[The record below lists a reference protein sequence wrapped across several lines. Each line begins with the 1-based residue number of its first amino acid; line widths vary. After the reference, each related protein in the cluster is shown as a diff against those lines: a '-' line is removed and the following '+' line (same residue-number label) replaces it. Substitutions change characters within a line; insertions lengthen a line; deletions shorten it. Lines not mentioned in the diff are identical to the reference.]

1 MQSIPRRY
9 FLIAAGLAF
18 AGVPTAL
25 RAQAPFAPITVE
37 VDATD
42 TVRKIIHSHET
53 IPVKAGP
60 LTLYYPKWIPG
71 EHAPTGPINSLVDV
85 RLTVGG
91 KMLSWQRDPVDLNA
105 IRCEIPDG
113 AAMLDVTLDDVIPTS
128 TGGYSSGTSA
138 SAQLTILSWNQ
149 LLLYPA
155 GTPTDGLTFKAGMK
169 LPAGWKFG
177 TGLVVTKTDG
187 DHTAFD
193 PVTLTTLVDSPVV
206 AGAFYRNIPLTAPG
220 VLPSNQIDLV
230 ADSAAALALPDDE
243 IARYKTLVAEAATLY
258 GGTHYLHYH
267 FLVALSD
274 HIFHSGI
281 EHHESSLNTLAERT
295 FIDKESRLAESDLL
309 PHEFT
314 HSWNGKYRRPA
325 SLTTPDFQVPMQDD
339 LLWVYEGLTE
349 YAGSFVLT
357 ARAGLKDAEWSH
369 DWLASA
375 AAQMDRRAGRQWR
388 NLQDTATAASL
399 LYDSPTEWANLRRG
413 VDFYR
418 EGVLLWL
425 EVDTMIR
432 LQTGGAKS
440 IDDFTHVFHG
450 GTTPPG
456 VVTYTFDDV
465 VNGLNA
471 VAPYDWRAFLRE
483 RLDAYT
489 THAPLRGIEN
499 SGWELFYNEEPNK
512 VDAQLEEDR
521 KFTDFRY
528 SLGFSMGE
536 DGTISDVFGGS
547 LAEKA
552 GIGPGMKLV
561 AVNGRAWSGKILK
574 QALIEA
580 KTAGAAPIE
589 LLIQSDDFYKT
600 YRLDYHDGPRYPHL
614 RRLPQQADLL
624 ELICQPHASNPGAAG
639 K

>member
-1 MQSIPRRY
+1 MPSTPRQL
-9 FLIAAGLAF
+9 FHFTAGLVLVF
-18 AGVPTAL
+18 GMSVVL
-25 RAQAPFAPITVE
+25 RAETPSAPITVE
-37 VDATD
+37 IDASD
-42 TVRKIIHSHET
+42 TARKIIHSHLV
-53 IPVKAGP
+53 IPVKPGP
-60 LTLYYPKWIPG
+60 LTLYYPKWLPG
-71 EHAPTGPINSLVDV
+71 EHAPTGPINSLVDL

-91 KMLSWQRDPVDLNA
+91 KMLSWQRDPVDLYTVH
-105 IRCEIPDG
+105 CVVPEG
-113 AAMLDVTLDDVIPTS
+113 ATTLDVTLNDVIPTG

-149 LLLYPA
+149 LLVYPA
-155 GTPTDGLTFKAGMK
+155 GTPADDLTFKAGMK
-169 LPAGWKFG
+169 LPVGWNFG
-177 TGLVVTKTDG
+177 TGMLIAKTGG
-187 DHTAFD
+187 DQTEFE
-193 PVTLTTLVDSPVV
+193 PVSLTTLVDSPVV

-220 VLPSNQIDLV
+220 VQPSAQMDLV

-243 IARYKTLVAEAATLY
+243 IAHYKTLVAEATSLY

-281 EHHESSLNTLAERT
+281 EHHESSLNTLPERT
-295 FIDKESRLAESDLL
+295 FIDKESRIAESDLL

-349 YAGSFVLT
+349 YAGSYVLT
-357 ARAGLKDAEWSH
+357 SRAGLMDADWSH
-369 DWLASA
+369 DWLAST
-375 AAQMDRRAGRQWR
+375 AAQMDYRYGRRWR

-399 LYDSPTEWANLRRG
+399 LYEAPTEWANIRRG

-425 EVDTMIR
+425 EVDTIIR
-432 LQTGGAKS
+432 QRTGGAKS
-440 IDDFTHVFHG
+440 IDDFTHAFHG
-450 GTTPPG
+450 GVTPPA

-471 VAPYDWRAFLRE
+471 VTPYDWRSFLRE

-489 THAPLRGIEN
+489 THAPLGGIEN
-499 SGWELFYNEEPNK
+499 GGWELVYNDQPNK
-512 VDAQLEEDR
+512 EDAQGEEDR
-521 KFTDFRY
+521 KFTDVRY
-528 SLGFSMGE
+528 SLGFAVGE
-536 DGTISDVFGGS
+536 DGTINDVFGGS

-561 AVNGRAWSGKILK
+561 AVNGRAWSGKLLK
-574 QALIEA
+574 QALVEEKGGSAIA
-580 KTAGAAPIE
+580 
-589 LLIQSDDFYKT
+589 LLIQNDDFYT
-600 YRLDYHDGPRYPHL
+600 TCRLDYHGGPRYPHL
-614 RRLPQQADLL
+614 QRKAQQPDFL
-624 ELICQPHASNPGAAG
+624 ELICKPHAAVPLAAG

>member
-1 MQSIPRRY
+1 M
-9 FLIAAGLAF
+9 
-18 AGVPTAL
+18 
-25 RAQAPFAPITVE
+25 RAQATAAPITVE
-37 VDATD
+37 VDASE
-42 TVRKIIHSHET
+42 TVRKIIRAHET
-53 IPVKAGP
+53 IPVKPGP
-60 LTLYYPKWIPG
+60 LTLYYPKWLPG

-85 RLTVGG
+85 YLTVGG
-91 KMLSWQRDPVDLNA
+91 KPLTWQRDPVDLYA
-105 IRCEIPDG
+105 IRCDIPEG
-113 AAMLDVTLDDVIPTS
+113 AETLDLTLDDVIPTAE
-128 TGGYSSGTSA
+128 GGYSSGTSA

-155 GTPTDGLTFKAGMK
+155 GTPSDKLTVKAGMK

-177 TGLVVTKTDG
+177 SGMLVEKTEG
-187 DHTAFD
+187 EHTAFE
-193 PVTLTTLVDSPVV
+193 PVSLTTLVDSPVV

-220 VLPSNQIDLV
+220 VQPSNQMDLV

-281 EHHESSLNTLAERT
+281 EHHESSLNTLPERT
-295 FIDKESRLAESDLL
+295 FIDQGSRMAAGELL

-325 SLTTPDFQVPMQDD
+325 SLMTPDFQVPMQDD
-339 LLWVYEGLTE
+339 MLWVYEGLTE
-349 YAGSFVLT
+349 YAGSYVLASRT
-357 ARAGLKDAEWSH
+357 GLMDADWSR
-369 DWLASA
+369 DWLAST
-375 AAQMDRRAGRQWR
+375 AAQMDHRYGRRWR

-399 LYDSPTEWANLRRG
+399 LYESPTEWANLRRG

-425 EVDTMIR
+425 EVDTLMR
-432 LQTGGAKS
+432 KQTNGAKS
-440 IDDFTHVFHG
+440 IDDFTHAFHG
-450 GTTPPG
+450 GTTAPG

-489 THAPLRGIEN
+489 THAPLGGIEN
-499 SGWELFYNEEPNK
+499 AGWELVYTEEPNK
-512 VDAQLEEDR
+512 EDAQLEEDR
-521 KFTDFRY
+521 KFTDVRY
-528 SLGFSMGE
+528 SLGIALGE
-536 DGTISDVFGGS
+536 DGTINDVYGGS
-547 LAEKA
+547 PAEKA
-552 GIGPGMKLV
+552 GIGPSMKLV
-561 AVNGRAWSGKILK
+561 AVNGRSWNAKLLK
-574 QALIEA
+574 LALTEA
-580 KTAGAAPIE
+580 KTAGSPPLE
-589 LLIQSDDFYKT
+589 LLIQNDDFYRT
-600 YRLDYHDGPRYPHL
+600 YRLDYHDGQRYPHL
-614 RRLPQQADLL
+614 HRVGQTPDLL
-624 ELICQPHASNPGAAG
+624 EAICKPHAAPG

>member
-1 MQSIPRRY
+1 MPSTPRRF
-9 FLIAAGLAF
+9 FLIAASLALF
-18 AGVPTAL
+18 GVASATW
-25 RAQAPFAPITVE
+25 AQTPSAPITVE

-42 TVRKIIHSHET
+42 TIRKIIHSHLT
-53 IPVKAGP
+53 IPVKPGP
-60 LTLYYPKWIPG
+60 LTLNYPKWLPG
-71 EHAPTGPINSLVDV
+71 EHAPTGPINSLVNL
-85 RLTVGG
+85 RFSVGG
-91 KMLSWQRDPVDLNA
+91 KPLAWQRDPVELYS
-105 IRCEIPDG
+105 IRCEIPAG
-113 AAMLDVTLDDVIPTS
+113 ATTLDVTLDDVIPTG

-138 SAQLTILSWNQ
+138 SAQLTLLSWNQ
-149 LLLYPA
+149 LLLYPS
-155 GTPTDGLTFKAGMK
+155 GTPTDNLSFKAGMK

-177 TGLVVTKTDG
+177 TGLVVTKTEG
-187 DHTAFD
+187 DHTAFE
-193 PVTLTTLVDSPVV
+193 PVSLTTLVDSPVI

-220 VLPSNQIDLV
+220 VQPSNEIDIV

-243 IARYKTLVAEAATLY
+243 IARYKTLVAEATTLY

-267 FLVALSD
+267 FLVALSE

-281 EHHESSLNTLAERT
+281 EHHESSLNTLPERT

-357 ARAGLKDAEWSH
+357 ARTGLKDAEWSH
-369 DWLASA
+369 DWLASTT
-375 AAQMDRRAGRQWR
+375 AQMDSRAGRQWR

-399 LYDSPTEWANLRRG
+399 LYESPTEWANLRRG

-425 EVDTMIR
+425 EADTLIR
-432 LQTGGAKS
+432 QQTGGAKS
-440 IDDFTHVFHG
+440 LDDFTHAFHG
-450 GTTPPG
+450 GVTPPA

-471 VAPYDWRAFLRE
+471 VTPYDWRTFLRE
-483 RLDAYT
+483 HLDAFT

-499 SGWELFYNEEPNK
+499 AGWELVYNGEPNK
-512 VDAQLEEDR
+512 EDAQLEEDH
-521 KFTDFRY
+521 KFTDVRY
-528 SLGFSMGE
+528 SLGFSVGE
-536 DGTISDVFGGS
+536 DGVIADVFGGS

-552 GIGPGMKLV
+552 GIGPSMKLV
-561 AVNGRAWSGKILK
+561 AVNGRALSGKLLK

-580 KTAGAAPIE
+580 KSPGSGPIE
-589 LLIQSDDFYKT
+589 LLVQRDEFYQI
-600 YRLDYHDGPRYPHL
+600 YRLDYHGGPRYPHL
-614 RRLPQQADLL
+614 HRNEKVPDLL
-624 ELICQPHASNPGAAG
+624 ELICKPHVP

>member
-1 MQSIPRRY
+1 MPSTLRR
-9 FLIAAGLAF
+9 LLPLAASLALVF
-18 AGVPTAL
+18 GTSAAL
-25 RAQAPFAPITVE
+25 RAQTPITVE

-42 TVRKIIHSHET
+42 TARKIIHSHLV
-53 IPVKAGP
+53 IPVQPGP
-60 LTLYYPKWIPG
+60 LALFYPKWLPG
-71 EHAPTGPINSLVDV
+71 EHAPTGPINSLVNL
-85 RLTVGG
+85 RLTAGG
-91 KMLSWQRDPVDLNA
+91 KALVWQRDPVELYT
-105 IRCEIPDG
+105 IRCVIPEG
-113 AAMLDVTLDDVIPTS
+113 ATALDVTLDDVIPTG

-149 LLLYPA
+149 LLVYPS
-155 GTPTDGLTFKAGMK
+155 GTPADNLLVQAGMK

-177 TGLVVTKTDG
+177 TGMVVAKTEG
-187 DHTAFD
+187 DHTAFE
-193 PVTLTTLVDSPVV
+193 PVSLTTLVDSPVV
-206 AGAFYRNIPLTAPG
+206 AGTFYRNIPLTAPG
-220 VLPSNQIDLV
+220 VQPSAQMDLV

-243 IARYKTLVAEAATLY
+243 IARYKALVVEAPALY

-281 EHHESSLNTLAERT
+281 EHHESSLNTLPERT

-309 PHEFT
+309 PHEYT

-349 YAGSFVLT
+349 YAGSYVLT
-357 ARAGLKDAEWSH
+357 ARAGLKNPEWSRE
-369 DWLASA
+369 WLASC
-375 AAQMDRRAGRQWR
+375 AAQMDTRAGRQWR

-399 LYDSPTEWANLRRG
+399 LYESPTEWANVRRG

-425 EVDTMIR
+425 EVDTTIR
-432 LQTGGAKS
+432 QLTAGAKS
-440 IDDFTHVFHG
+440 LDDFTHVFHG
-450 GTTPPG
+450 GVTPPG

-489 THAPLRGIEN
+489 TRAPLRGIEN
-499 SGWELFYNEEPNK
+499 AGWELVYNEAPNK
-512 VDAQLEEDR
+512 EDAQLEEDR
-521 KFTDFRY
+521 KFTDVRY
-528 SLGFSMGE
+528 SLGFTVGE
-536 DGTISDVFGGS
+536 DGMIADVFGGS

-552 GIGPGMKLV
+552 GIGPSMKLV
-561 AVNGRAWSGKILK
+561 AVNGRAWNGKLLK
-574 QALIEA
+574 QALVEA
-580 KTAGAAPIE
+580 KGGAPVE
-589 LLIQSDDFYKT
+589 LLIQNDEFYKT
-600 YRLDYHDGPRYPHL
+600 FRLDYHGGPRYPHL
-614 RRLPQQADLL
+614 QRQGQGTDLL
-624 ELICQPHASNPGAAG
+624 EAICKAHAAG
-639 K
+639 G

>member
-1 MQSIPRRY
+1 MPSTPRR
-9 FLIAAGLAF
+9 LLSIALGLCLVSRLSA
-18 AGVPTAL
+18 
-25 RAQAPFAPITVE
+25 APITVE
-37 VDATD
+37 VDASD
-42 TVRKIIHSHET
+42 TARKILHARLV
-53 IPVKAGP
+53 IPVKPGP
-60 LTLYYPKWIPG
+60 LTLFYPKWLPG
-71 EHAPTGPINSLVDV
+71 EHAPTGPINSLVNL
-85 RLTVGG
+85 RLNAGG
-91 KMLSWQRDPVDLNA
+91 KMLAWQRDPVELYT
-105 IRCEIPDG
+105 IRCEIPEG
-113 AAMLDVTLDDVIPTS
+113 ATTLDVTLDDVIPTG

-149 LLLYPA
+149 LLIYPA
-155 GTPTDGLTFKAGMK
+155 GTPADDLAFQAGMK

-177 TGLVVTKTDG
+177 TGMVVAKTEG
-187 DHTAFD
+187 DHTAFE
-193 PVTLTTLVDSPVV
+193 PVSLTTLVDSPVV

-220 VLPSNQIDLV
+220 TQPSVQMDLV

-243 IARYKTLVAEAATLY
+243 IAHYKTLIAEAPTLY

-281 EHHESSLNTLAERT
+281 EHHESSLNTLPERT

-309 PHEFT
+309 PHEYT

-349 YAGSFVLT
+349 YAGSYVLT

-369 DWLASA
+369 DWLAST
-375 AAQMDRRAGRQWR
+375 AAQMDHRAGRQWR

-399 LYDSPTEWANLRRG
+399 LYDSPSEWANARRG

-425 EVDTMIR
+425 EVDNTIR
-432 LQTGGAKS
+432 QLTGGAKS
-440 IDDFTHVFHG
+440 LDDFTHAFHG
-450 GTTPPG
+450 GVTPPG

-471 VAPYDWRAFLRE
+471 VALHDWRAFLRE

-489 THAPLRGIEN
+489 THAPLGGIQN
-499 SGWELFYNEEPNK
+499 AGWELVYNDEPNK
-512 VDAQLEEDR
+512 EDAQLEEDR
-521 KFTDFRY
+521 KFTDVRY
-528 SLGFSMGE
+528 SLGLAVNE
-536 DGTISDVFGGS
+536 DGTISDVLGGS
-547 LAEKA
+547 PAEKA
-552 GIGPGMKLV
+552 GMGPSMKLV
-561 AVNGRAWSGKILK
+561 AVNGRAWNGKLLK

-580 KTAGAAPIE
+580 KTVGAGPIE
-589 LLIQSDDFYKT
+589 LLVQNDDFYRA
-600 YRLDYHDGPRYPHL
+600 YRLEYHDGPRYPHL
-614 RRLPQQADLL
+614 RRKDQQTDLL
-624 ELICQPHASNPGAAG
+624 EAICKPHASG

>member
-1 MQSIPRRY
+1 MPSTPRRLLPLAASLV
-9 FLIAAGLAF
+9 LILAPS
-18 AGVPTAL
+18 AVL
-25 RAQAPFAPITVE
+25 RAQTPITVE
-37 VDATD
+37 VDASD
-42 TVRKIIHSHET
+42 TVRKIIHSHLV
-53 IPVKAGP
+53 IPVKPGP
-60 LTLYYPKWIPG
+60 VTLYYPKWLPG
-71 EHAPTGPINSLVDV
+71 EHAPTGPINSLVNL

-91 KMLSWQRDPVDLNA
+91 KTLPWQRDPVDLYA
-105 IRCEIPDG
+105 VRCEIPEG
-113 AAMLDVTLDDVIPTS
+113 GEALEVTLDDVIPTG

-155 GTPTDGLTFKAGMK
+155 GTPADNLTFKAAMK

-177 TGLVVTKTDG
+177 TGMLVARTEG
-187 DHTAFD
+187 DHTAFE
-193 PVTLTTLVDSPVV
+193 PVSLTTLVDSPVV

-220 VLPSNQIDLV
+220 AQPSAQMDLV

-243 IARYKTLVAEAATLY
+243 IAHYKTLVAEATSLY

-267 FLVALSD
+267 FLAALSD

-281 EHHESSLNTLAERT
+281 EHHESSLNTLPERT
-295 FIDKESRLAESDLL
+295 FIDKESRMAGAELL

-349 YAGSFVLT
+349 YAGSYVLT
-357 ARAGLKDAEWSH
+357 ARAGLMDPDWSR
-369 DWLASA
+369 DWLAST
-375 AAQMDRRAGRQWR
+375 AAQMDTRSGRQWR

-399 LYDSPTEWANLRRG
+399 LYESPSEWANLRRG

-432 LQTGGAKS
+432 QQTAGAKS
-440 IDDFTHVFHG
+440 LDDFTHAFHG
-450 GTTPPG
+450 GVTPPA

-465 VNGLNA
+465 VGGLNA
-471 VAPYDWRAFLRE
+471 VAPYDWRSFLRE

-499 SGWELFYNEEPNK
+499 GGWELVYTDQPNK
-512 VDAQLEEDR
+512 EDAQMEEDR
-521 KFTDFRY
+521 KFTDIRY
-528 SLGFSMGE
+528 SLGFAVGE
-536 DGTISDVFGGS
+536 DGTISDVFGDS
-547 LAEKA
+547 PAEKA
-552 GIGPGMKLV
+552 GIGPSMKLV
-561 AVNGRAWSGKILK
+561 AVNGRAWNGKLLK
-574 QALIEA
+574 QALVEA
-580 KTAGAAPIE
+580 KGDGPVS
-589 LLIQSDDFYKT
+589 LLIQNDDFYKT
-600 YRLDYHDGPRYPHL
+600 YELNYHGGLRYPHL
-614 RRLPQQADLL
+614 QRKATQPDLL
-624 ELICQPHASNPGAAG
+624 EAITKPHATLPPAAG